1 MEKVGVYCRLSDE
14 DRYKKNKSDDSES
27 IANQKSM
34 LLKYALE
41 RNWEVVDIYSDDDY
55 SGAGTYRPDFE
66 RMIKDCESGRINIVL
81 CKTQSRFSRDMEV
94 VEKYLHNKFIE
105 WGVRFISIVDNADTD
120 NKFNKKSRQING
132 LINEWY
138 LEDLSDNIRH
148 SLKNKREDGLFM
160 GSFAPYGYQ
169 RDPED
174 KHHLII
180 DENVADIVREIFEKY
195 KNGIS
200 YNHICKSLNER
211 GILNPSAYKESIG
224 SKFVCCRYDYS
235 ITGKW
240 NSDTIARILRQE
252 VYIGNLVQGKTTYIS
267 YKNHKEKAVPRED
280 WCRVENTHEA
290 IIDKELWYSVQKRL
304 GTNEKGSKNGKIHI
318 FSQKVYCSCCGKI
331 FSKNNYSSY
340 TVNGVSVY
348 KAYLQCKGRKK
359 YNICDNSSA
368 IRIEV
373 LEEYVLKAIN
383 DLLKKCNKAMLKD
396 GLESAFNRENKNYN
410 KMNSLN
416 KEKAELEKKLQQSKE
431 YFKNLYQDKSN
442 GVITEEDFKMLRQ
455 GYYNDVENYEKRLEA
470 IRKEMLDTEERKTN
484 TKDIESILKKYKK
497 VDKLTK
503 VIVDEFIDK
512 IYIGKLNKETKTR
525 EIKIVWN
532 LDL

>member
-41 RNWEVVDIYSDDDY
+41 HNWEVVDIYSDDDY

-66 RMIKDCESGRINIVL
+66 RMIKDCENGRINIVL

-94 VEKYLHNKFIE
+94 IEKYLHNKFIE

-120 NKFNKKSRQING
+120 VKSNKKSRQING

-160 GSFAPYGYQ
+160 GSFAPYGYK

-174 KHHLII
+174 KHHLIV
-180 DENVADIVREIFEKY
+180 DNDVAYVVREIFEKY
-195 KNGIS
+195 RNGIS

-211 GILNPSAYKESIG
+211 GVLTPSSYKRACG
-224 SKFVCCRYDYS
+224 SKFVCHGYDYT
-235 ITGKW
+235 IPGRW
-240 NSDTIARILRQE
+240 NSDTVARILKNE
-252 VYIGNLVQGKTTYIS
+252 VYAGNLVQGKTTYVS
-267 YKNHKEKAVPRED
+267 YKNHKEKAVPKED
-280 WCRVENTHEA
+280 WCRIENTHEA
-290 IIDKELWYSVQKRL
+290 IIDKELWNSVQKRL
-304 GTNEKGSKNGKIHI
+304 GTNEKGSKNGEIHL

-331 FSKNNYSSY
+331 FSKNNFSSVIVDGEVK
-340 TVNGVSVY
+340 T

-359 YNICDNSSA
+359 YHICDNENS

-373 LEEYVLKAIN
+373 LEEYILKAIN
-383 DLLKKCNKAMLKD
+383 DLIKKCNLALLKND
-396 GLESAFNRENKNYN
+396 LERVFNNENNSNN
-410 KMNSLN
+410 KITMLN
-416 KEKAELEKKLQQSKE
+416 KEKAELEKKLQEAKV
-431 YFKNLYQDKSN
+431 YFKNLYQDKMHN
-442 GVITEEDFKMLRQ
+442 VITEEDFKFLRQ
-455 GYYNDVENYEKRLEA
+455 AYYTDVENYEKRLEMVK
-470 IRKEMLDTEERKTN
+470 KELLNTEERKTN
-484 TKDIESILKKYKK
+484 TTDIESILKKYKK
-497 VDKLTK
+497 VNKLNK
-503 VIVDEFIDK
+503 VIIDEFIDK
-512 IYIGKLNKETKTR
+512 IYIGKMDKEKKTR